1 MKRILIVD
9 DDTAV
14 TNYLMVFLMQTGVF
28 EPVVVNDSREVEGLL
43 SGGRFDLVLLD
54 LDMPAVSGMDI
65 LHAMRDR
72 GDETPVIILTG
83 VHDVELAV
91 KSMKLGA
98 FDYLTKPVD
107 EDKLLQVMDDAM
119 EHGDLHR
126 EIDRIPPTG
135 LTRQDLHDASAFDHF
150 PTQDPAL
157 IRVFHQAERF
167 ASSDLSIF
175 IWGESGTGKEGI
187 ARAVHKASPRRDR
200 PFVAVEVDSKP
211 PDQFPA
217 FFFGQERDWSGSM
230 EEAAGVLEQADKGTL
245 FLNNIDAL
253 TLPMQVRLTR
263 FIQTGEYYRANSTKI
278 RRIDVRMIVASARD
292 LASPEYT
299 ETFSRDLLYHLMVNL
314 IKIPPL
320 RERPGDIP
328 LLAGH
333 FLSEEAERSGK
344 KIKGFSEEFLDLLS
358 HYSFP
363 NNMQELSAIIAHAV
377 ANEESDLIT
386 TDSLSS
392 YIRERISPRAKK
404 GAKPFV
410 PRRLDEVLREHVA
423 LTLRHFGDDRGL
435 AAEQLGVTLEELE
448 RYS

>member
-28 EPVVVNDSREVEGLL
+28 DPLVVNDSREVETLL
-43 SGGRFDLVLLD
+43 AGDPFDLILLD
-54 LDMPAVSGMDI
+54 MDMPNVSGMDI
-65 LHAMRDR
+65 LRGMRDR
-72 GDETPVIILTG
+72 GDETPVLILTG

-91 KSMKLGA
+91 KAMKLGA

-107 EDKLLQVMDDAM
+107 DDKLLQVMDDAM

-126 EIDRIPPTG
+126 EIDRIPSTG
-135 LTRQDLHDASAFDHF
+135 LTRQDLHNASAFDHF

-175 IWGESGTGKEGI
+175 IWGESGTGKEAI
-187 ARAVHKASPRRDR
+187 ARAVHNASPRRDR

-211 PDQFPA
+211 PEQFPA

-230 EEAAGVLEQADKGTL
+230 EEAAGVLEQAGEGTL

-263 FIQTGEYYRANSTKI
+263 FIQTGEYYRENSTKI
-278 RRIDVRMIVASARD
+278 RRIDVRMIVSSTKD
-292 LASPEYT
+292 LTSPEYT
-299 ETFSRDLLYHLMVNL
+299 ETFSRDLLYHLMVNSV
-314 IKIPPL
+314 KIPPL

-328 LLAGH
+328 LLAQH
-333 FLSEEAERSGK
+333 FLVEESARSGK
-344 KIKGFSEEFLDLLS
+344 KIAGFSDEFLDLLA
-358 HYSFP
+358 HYPFP
-363 NNMQELSAIIAHAV
+363 NNMQELSTIVAHAV
-377 ANEESDLIT
+377 ANEESNLIT
-386 TDSLSS
+386 VDSLSS
-392 YIRERISPRAKK
+392 YIRERITPKAKK
-404 GAKPFV
+404 GARPFV

-423 LTLRHFGDDRGL
+423 LTLQHFGGDRER
-435 AAEQLGVTLEELE
+435 AAEQLGITLEELE
-448 RYS
+448 RYA